1 MILIEVIQIIVQVIQ
16 IIKVVQVIQVK
27 QVKAL
32 ERVWELDFELLLV
45 SIKKEIL
52 TFLQSYNLGG
62 IGEGNWR
69 SWDSGVRVHYKLKH
83 HNDWKYSQHFWNQ
96 CLYFYHFGDIDNTLK
111 LSSILSTFETIYII
125 CWYSSQLFWNYLQ
138 HSWNY
143 S

>member
-45 SIKKEIL
+45 SIKKKIL

-83 HNDWKYSQHFWNQ
+83 HNDWKY
-96 CLYFYHFGDIDNTLK
+96 
-111 LSSILSTFETIYII
+111 
-125 CWYSSQLFWNYLQ
+125 
-138 HSWNY
+138 
-143 S
+143 